1 MMDQC
6 HLGKEVYAEMCF
18 SYLVLKV
25 HSITLSLHIL
35 REIFISRF

>member
-6 HLGKEVYAEMCF
+6 HLGTEAYVEMGF

-25 HSITLSLHIL
+25 HSITLSLHVL
-35 REIFISRF
+35 RQIFISKF

>member
-6 HLGKEVYAEMCF
+6 HLGKEAYVEMYY

-25 HSITLSLHIL
+25 HSITLSLHVL
-35 REIFISRF
+35 REIFISMF

>member
-6 HLGKEVYAEMCF
+6 HLGTEAYVEMCF

-25 HSITLSLHIL
+25 HSITLSLHVL